1 MGLDPV
7 TLEVINNR
15 LPEIGATMEHLLF
28 HSGYSTIVRESYDWS
43 AGICDRNGHVVVA
56 SGGVIHLYPY
66 YYSVRAVLQNYPVE
80 EMREGD
86 AFALTDPY
94 LGGNLHVPDFVLVT
108 PIFVDGEVLGFSV
121 SIAHKPDL
129 GGLVPGSSGAGA
141 REIFHEG
148 LLLPGVR
155 YWTQHGVVKEVEAI
169 VKRNSRVPET
179 IAGDIRA
186 QVGCTLFGERR
197 IQELCAE
204 YGTDTIRSAF
214 AELLRLS
221 ERRVRQGLAAWP
233 DGEAEADAWVDDDG
247 VDLDQP
253 LHLQVRVV
261 KEGDAI
267 TIDYSRMHPQ
277 VKGPINLRPQSSQ
290 AAGVLAL
297 LAYLDPT
304 IPVNDGVRRP
314 IRFINPEG
322 TLTNARWPA
331 PVNSWYG
338 IANVVY
344 ATTCKA
350 LARFNPARA
359 VGSAGLGMGAIAI
372 GHRHNRAGKVPVQY
386 ELFVTA
392 HGGTPEHDGTA
403 GTVGMFTVTPYTPIE
418 ILETEYPVLIHRYEW
433 LPDSAGAGRFRGGPG
448 NRKVYEV
455 LGDATLTLR
464 LGHQFKYSGW
474 GILGG
479 KAPPTARARLNPDTP
494 RERPLRPLET
504 VPLQAGDTFCVEMPG
519 GGGYGDPYQ
528 REPERVLADVLDGY
542 VTVEG
547 AARDYG
553 VVIDPET
560 LTIDVERTTALRAH
574 RQAAAGTAPNA

>member
-15 LPEIGATMEHLLF
+15 LREIGATMEHLLF
-28 HSGYSTIVRESYDWS
+28 HSGYSTILRESYDGS

-186 QVGCTLFGERR
+186 QVGCTLVGAERVR
-197 IQELCAE
+197 ELCRE
-204 YGTDTIRSAF
+204 YGTATIKYALE
-214 AELLRLS
+214 ELQQRA

-277 VKGPINLRPQSSQ
+277 VKGPINLRPQCSEM
-290 AAGVLAL
+290 AAFLAV

-304 IPVNDGVRRP
+304 IPVNDGATRP
-314 IRFINPEG
+314 IHFINPEG
-322 TLTNARWPA
+322 TLTNPRWPA
-331 PVNSWYG
+331 PVNSYYG
-338 IANVVY
+338 LMSVIY
-344 ATTCKA
+344 ATVCKA
-350 LARFNPARA
+350 LVTFNPARA
-359 VGSAGLGMGAIAI
+359 VASAGFGLGAMAI
-372 GHRHNRAGKVPVQY
+372 GHRYNRAGKVPVQY
-386 ELFVTA
+386 ELFVSA
-392 HGGTPEHDGTA
+392 KGGTPEHDGNM
-403 GTVGMFTVTPYTPIE
+403 GTVAMLNTTPYTPIE

-560 LTIDVERTTALRAH
+560 LTIDVERTMQLRTQD
-574 RQAAAGTAPNA
+574 RPRG